1 MTGDLVSVRVL
12 AISDSAAERELWRR
26 AAGQIAVPIDIIEV
40 EDAAAACK
48 ALALSVQDI
57 DVAFLDSE
65 LADRAAFIEA
75 ARAARQRPFVI
86 LVAAA
91 NGAST
96 ELAAPGIDAVVTK
109 PATLEQAK
117 AMIGRC
123 VRVRLPSRVLV
134 VDDSAT
140 MRSIVRKLLSASRF
154 RLEIAEAEDGIQAL
168 KQIGTGR
175 FDFVV
180 LDYNMPGLNGV
191 ETLSEI
197 KRQHPRVGVVIM
209 SSAQHEG
216 VAERARAAG
225 AAAFLKKPFYASD
238 IDAVLHSVYGLQT
251 PSPPGA

>member
-1 MTGDLVSVRVL
+1 M
-12 AISDSAAERELWRR
+12 
-26 AAGQIAVPIDIIEV
+26 
-40 EDAAAACK
+40 
-48 ALALSVQDI
+48 QDI
-57 DVAFLDSE
+57 DLAFLDSE
-65 LADRAAFIEA
+65 LADKAAFIEA

-91 NGAST
+91 NGAAT
-96 ELAAPGIDAVVTK
+96 ELAAPGVDAVATK
-109 PATLEQAK
+109 PATLDQAK

-168 KQIGTGR
+168 KQMGAGR

-197 KRQHPRVGVVIM
+197 KRQYPRVGVVMM
-209 SSAQHEG
+209 SSAQDEG

-225 AAAFLKKPFYASD
+225 AAAFLRKPFYASD

-251 PSPPGA
+251 SSPPGA

>member
-12 AISDSAAERELWRR
+12 AISGSAAERELWRR

-40 EDAAAACK
+40 ENAAAACK
-48 ALALSVQDI
+48 ALALSIQDI

-65 LADRAAFIEA
+65 LADKAAFIEA
-75 ARAARQRPFVI
+75 AQAARQRPFVI
-86 LVAAA
+86 LVGAA
-91 NGAST
+91 NGAS
-96 ELAAPGIDAVVTK
+96 AAPGIDGVMSK
-109 PATLEQAK
+109 PATLDQAK

-168 KQIGTGR
+168 KQIGAGR
-175 FDFVV
+175 FDIVV

-197 KRQHPRVGVVIM
+197 KRQYPRVGVVIM
-209 SSAQHEG
+209 SSVQDEG

-251 PSPPGA
+251 SRPAGA

>member
-1 MTGDLVSVRVL
+1 M
-12 AISDSAAERELWRR
+12 
-26 AAGQIAVPIDIIEV
+26 
-40 EDAAAACK
+40 
-48 ALALSVQDI
+48 
-57 DVAFLDSE
+57 
-65 LADRAAFIEA
+65 
-75 ARAARQRPFVI
+75 
-86 LVAAA
+86 
-91 NGAST
+91 
-96 ELAAPGIDAVVTK
+96 
-109 PATLEQAK
+109 
-117 AMIGRC
+117 
-123 VRVRLPSRVLV
+123 PSRVLV

-168 KQIGTGR
+168 KQIGAGR
-175 FDFVV
+175 FDIVV

-197 KRQHPRVGVVIM
+197 KRQYPRVGVVIM
-209 SSAQHEG
+209 SSVQDEG

>member
-40 EDAAAACK
+40 EDVAAACK

-123 VRVRLPSRVLV
+123 VRVRLPSRW
-134 VDDSAT
+134 
-140 MRSIVRKLLSASRF
+140 
-154 RLEIAEAEDGIQAL
+154 LEIAEAEDGIQAL

-197 KRQHPRVGVVIM
+197 KRQYPRVGVVIM

-238 IDAVLHSVYGLQT
+238 IDAVLHSVYRLQT

>member
-75 ARAARQRPFVI
+75 ARGARQRPFVI

-197 KRQHPRVGVVIM
+197 KRQYPRVGVVIM

-225 AAAFLKKPFYASD
+225 AAAFLRKPFYASD

>member
-75 ARAARQRPFVI
+75 ARAARKRPFVI

-209 SSAQHEG
+209 SSAQDEG

>member
-12 AISDSAAERELWRR
+12 AISDSAVERELWRR

-65 LADRAAFIEA
+65 LADRAAFIDA

-197 KRQHPRVGVVIM
+197 KRQYPRVGVVIM
-209 SSAQHEG
+209 SSAQDEG

-225 AAAFLKKPFYASD
+225 AAAFLRKPFYASD